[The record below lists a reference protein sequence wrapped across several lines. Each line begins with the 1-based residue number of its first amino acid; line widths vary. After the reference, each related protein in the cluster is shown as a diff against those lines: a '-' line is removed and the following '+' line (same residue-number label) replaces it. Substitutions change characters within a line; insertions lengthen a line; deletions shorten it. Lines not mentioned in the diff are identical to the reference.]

1 MVTLTF
7 PAHISDKKI
16 LLCDQIFA
24 DESSVSVKIR
34 VQSSWPT
41 CNSKD
46 EGSNQNIMQRQN
58 VSSSRIKSIGYDA
71 KQKTLEIEFF
81 SSGIY
86 QYVGVTSKTY
96 ETFLSVKS
104 KGRFFDGV
112 IKDKFLCRK
121 IG

>member
-1 MVTLTF
+1 M
-7 PAHISDKKI
+7 SDKKI